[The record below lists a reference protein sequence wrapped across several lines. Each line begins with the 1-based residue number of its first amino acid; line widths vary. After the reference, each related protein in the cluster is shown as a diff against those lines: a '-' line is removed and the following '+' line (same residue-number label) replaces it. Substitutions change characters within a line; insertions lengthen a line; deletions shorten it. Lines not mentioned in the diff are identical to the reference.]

1 RRQFIRTRR
10 AEILAEIADGMPE
23 WVTTP
28 EPPFVIGDF
37 MGEDDEDSIWTAVR
51 RGDVEEL
58 KEHLA
63 DGAEVNERNDDGTTL
78 LSMAALAGEIETVQL
93 LIDEGADLDAKNND
107 GNTAL
112 HGTAFL
118 GRLEMTNLLI
128 ESGADVNIRNN
139 DGTTPLDNAAAE
151 WSQELEGAVGV
162 IAGILRI
169 KAEVSEVKVGRPR
182 VAAVLRTQGG
192 THGSGLAIGQ
202 TGQGEIGRLVKD
214 GDLAS
219 LREAFT
225 KGADVNGLDAQGITP
240 LSWAAMA
247 DQLDVVK
254 LLIDLRAEVNGKNR
268 DGATP
273 LHGAAG
279 LGRTEIVELLLSK
292 GADVNVIDGDGQT
305 PLDKAAVPWSAGLE
319 GLMRVVAGMLQLKVE
334 VSEVKTGRS
343 QVAEMLKEKGAKT
356 GEALR

>member
-1 RRQFIRTRR
+1 
-10 AEILAEIADGMPE
+10 M
-23 WVTTP
+23 
-28 EPPFVIGDF
+28 
-37 MGEDDEDSIWTAVR
+37 
-51 RGDVEEL
+51 
-58 KEHLA
+58 
-63 DGAEVNERNDDGTTL
+63 
-78 LSMAALAGEIETVQL
+78 
-93 LIDEGADLDAKNND
+93 IDEGADLDAKNND